1 MSGTAQFARMLKET
15 APQPFNAG
23 REIASACMSG
33 FNHQFDR
40 LEAEIAEWSAR
51 VDAAVARNGE
61 TL

>member
-1 MSGTAQFARMLKET
+1 MSGTAQFARMLKKT
-15 APQPFNAG
+15 APDPFNAG

-40 LEAEIAEWSAR
+40 LETEWAEYRAR
-51 VDAAVARNGE
+51 LDAAVARNGE